1 MNVPETTPVGTALPM
16 LIRVEDK
23 DQDANSDVTMSVE
36 WNMSDHI
43 ALSPVTFRHR
53 GDVTIVLKQPLD
65 FETQRR
71 VQFRIFA
78 NETNN
83 PALFTE
89 CDVTIDVENEN
100 DNAPLF
106 ANTEYHVNVS
116 ENTEVG
122 ELIFRASATD
132 HDSGKF
138 GRIYYSLE
146 DAHGDVTIGRK
157 SGEIRLS
164 RKLDYEERQRIRYA
178 ILARDPGPSSRIA
191 RTFLFIYVIDEIDN
205 IPVFPRPLTDVYVIE
220 NSPRTK
226 LTTLKATDADVND
239 VLSYSLTNPRY
250 GEYFS
255 VTHNDD
261 NTADLF
267 LERPL
272 DYESVTGGSIEL
284 TVDVT
289 DSGFLRSTAT
299 LVVNVIDANDNRPR
313 FVRFNNISVEENIGG
328 GILVGSILADD
339 DDSGNNGRVNYY
351 VTSGQEDFGTV
362 FRLNELTGDIT
373 TKPGISPDYETIPVY
388 DVTIMAQD
396 NGIPSLSTTR
406 KLRIEI
412 DDVNDNAPLFTKSI
426 YDVTVDENDRLR
438 DFGVE
443 ATDVDSGKDGTI
455 RYRISGGNDR
465 GVFRINDVTGDITN
479 VKVLDYERLGDHV
492 MLDVIAQDNGN
503 DVQLS
508 SSAKVVITINDVN
521 DNAPIF
527 SRSTETSFQ
536 VQENILG
543 PKIAKFTAY
552 DVDSGD
558 NGRVT
563 YSIVTGNDD
572 NTFTISPLD
581 GELRV
586 THGVELDREH
596 EAYYNVTICAMDRGE
611 IPKNDTIFTQIHV
624 TDAND
629 NPPQFVQFP
638 NRINL
643 SENTVMGFSVY
654 HLVAEDMDSGKFGEI
669 EFSIENEDRTFSVN
683 SKTGIIYLMKSLDR
697 ETRSEYNL
705 QLVARDNPRDLKNS
719 RTTRRT
725 MQILIDDVNDET
737 PRFVGIPYIAEI
749 TENSPPGTELR
760 FVSQPIVAIDNDDGR
775 NADVTYS
782 LVNDES
788 GFFAIDSLTGS
799 LRTIVNIDREELIDD
814 IIKLTIQA
822 SDIGFMTSQ
831 TTVTINVLD
840 LNDNTPSFGRARR
853 VRTRVR
859 EDLRCCHVIARMGAS
874 DPDKGDNGRL
884 FYSIVSGGYD
894 HFVINRDTGSIT
906 VAPGQSLDRE
916 VMSQY
921 RLVVMATDR
930 ASNPLSST
938 AVATVTI
945 DDVNDSRPR
954 FLSPFLRIQVH
965 ENSPVGSKVTTLVA
979 TDDDLNSDLVF
990 SMTSVTIYD
999 VIGRPVVVD
1008 TAIDDVIQTDND
1020 IIISWFH
1027 LNSSSGDVTLAS
1039 NDLTTHTTVDRE
1051 VCSSI
1056 TITFSVRDEASY
1068 TPEVAN
1074 AIQHMML
1081 QIDIVDQNDNSPV
1094 ITTETGDI
1102 ITDDIIIS
1110 IDEECDV
1117 GTMLMGFGG
1126 RDVDQGVNG
1135 RVSYE
1140 VGGPGRGLVGLDG
1153 GVGASLV
1160 TKSRLDREVLSP
1172 PGGPGW
1178 VNITLT
1184 ASDHGFPSPRS
1195 TRVIV
1200 RVRVDDVNDNYPV
1213 FTEDNYDIE
1222 IPEDLQPGSIVTS
1235 AIAMDI
1241 DDSAYGDVTYKLHG
1255 AVGFFTIHQILGKIR
1270 LVKPLDR
1277 EVISEHKLTIVA
1289 TDNVRGSRNNRKKT
1303 TKKMTIT
1310 VSDVNDNSP
1319 VFDQPQQYKISVLEN
1334 TTPGTRVA
1342 MVTATDRDEGN
1353 NGHVTYS
1360 LRAFVDFFSIDPIDG
1375 DVTISRQVVASPRL
1389 PLVGDVVVFATDGGG
1404 RESNMT
1410 LQVRIVDV
1418 NDHVPK
1424 FESPAFNVI
1433 RILEE
1438 QPGGLFVTQ
1447 AMATDDDIGL
1457 NADVRYR
1464 LHDPDLTNQG
1474 AFMIDDVTGRVIT
1487 SRRLDRELRH
1497 SYSVVI
1503 QAHDLG
1509 DPQLQSTRILNV
1521 ILDDV
1526 NDNRP
1531 NFPASGSQGASQR
1544 LRFPEDA
1551 PIGSIVGHV
1560 TRAVDRDDSAQ
1571 IFYHILTQDVSG
1583 EPILGM
1589 NGDKIVLMREV
1600 DREAVESYQLVI
1612 GATDNPNFTR
1622 PFLLGRWDATVQQQ
1636 PSALMADDVIA
1647 NDVTRPIHLMWDPA
1661 RDASLLRLYVTVDD
1675 VIDEPPRFSRDVYV
1689 TAVEGNTR
1697 PRTKIIQI
1705 NATDYDVND
1714 DVTYSIQ
1721 NINFHRPD
1729 NSTSYRR
1736 NAFVINPRNGV
1747 IKSGS
1752 HVIKG
1757 KGYFLMTVQARDSA
1771 NHSATCQVKVHIL
1784 QRSKKIQFVLES
1796 PPDVVR
1802 EQQEKF
1808 SETLR
1813 RMTGSIVTIDDVSPH
1828 LTTKRER
1835 DVTRSDVTIRIFDPQ
1850 ANIDKIL
1857 QQLKGGSPELRQLFQ
1872 DYSFYEVT
1880 SQENDVTGLHI
1891 AVFLL
1896 LFLLI
1901 LLIVLFVVFI
1911 IRMRRSYREK
1921 IEKLKSN
1928 QENDVTANPH
1938 DDIIWEEPSSSDS
1951 NSIAKEKQKSMDKT
1965 IRNVPNKAE
1974 PIRSVKRSFT
1984 TDSPTLASTLLW
1996 SPSSARRPTRSVDSD
2011 RRTSET
2017 PHDVFEYDITL
2028 HGGKPLTPLHGSD
2041 SGSSF

>member
-1 MNVPETTPVGTALPM
+1 VVITIDDVQDNEPRFVHLPYNRRINEDIAKGTSVVTISAIDGDRGQPNDVAYSIVSGNEDGKFSLDSSGDVRVASRIDRDVIGFSGSYVLTIRATEIPTRGSSGGAFREVSFDVIVDDVNDERPRFERRSYRMNVPETTPVGTALPM
-16 LIRVEDK
+16 LIRVEGMIFDVTDK

-146 DAHGDVTIGRK
+146 DAHGDVTI
-157 SGEIRLS
+157 
-164 RKLDYEERQRIRYA
+164 
-178 ILARDPGPSSRIA
+178 
-191 RTFLFIYVIDEIDN
+191 
-205 IPVFPRPLTDVYVIE
+205 
-220 NSPRTK
+220 
-226 LTTLKATDADVND
+226 
-239 VLSYSLTNPRY
+239 
-250 GEYFS
+250 
-255 VTHNDD
+255 
-261 NTADLF
+261 
-267 LERPL
+267 
-272 DYESVTGGSIEL
+272 
-284 TVDVT
+284 
-289 DSGFLRSTAT
+289 
-299 LVVNVIDANDNRPR
+299 
-313 FVRFNNISVEENIGG
+313 
-328 GILVGSILADD
+328 
-339 DDSGNNGRVNYY
+339 
-351 VTSGQEDFGTV
+351 GTV

-611 IPKNDTIFTQIHV
+611 IPKYFFLFSFFFCFNYFYRKKNFNFLFQIFTQIHV

-654 HLVAEDMDSGKFGEI
+654 HLVAEDMDS
-669 EFSIENEDRTFSVN
+669 
-683 SKTGIIYLMKSLDR
+683 
-697 ETRSEYNL
+697 
-705 QLVARDNPRDLKNS
+705 
-719 RTTRRT
+719 
-725 MQILIDDVNDET
+725 
-737 PRFVGIPYIAEI
+737 
-749 TENSPPGTELR
+749 GTELR

-799 LRTIVNIDREELIDD
+799 LRTIVNI
-814 IIKLTIQA
+814 
-822 SDIGFMTSQ
+822 
-831 TTVTINVLD
+831 
-840 LNDNTPSFGRARR
+840 
-853 VRTRVR
+853 
-859 EDLRCCHVIARMGAS
+859 
-874 DPDKGDNGRL
+874 
-884 FYSIVSGGYD
+884 
-894 HFVINRDTGSIT
+894 

-990 SMTSVTIYD
+990 SMTS
-999 VIGRPVVVD
+999 
-1008 TAIDDVIQTDND
+1008 TDND

-1027 LNSSSGDVTLAS
+1027 LNSSS
-1039 NDLTTHTTVDRE
+1039 
-1051 VCSSI
+1051 
-1056 TITFSVRDEASY
+1056 
-1068 TPEVAN
+1068 
-1074 AIQHMML
+1074 
-1081 QIDIVDQNDNSPV
+1081 
-1094 ITTETGDI
+1094 
-1102 ITDDIIIS
+1102 
-1110 IDEECDV
+1110 
-1117 GTMLMGFGG
+1117 
-1126 RDVDQGVNG
+1126 
-1135 RVSYE
+1135 
-1140 VGGPGRGLVGLDG
+1140 
-1153 GVGASLV
+1153 ASLV

-1360 LRAFVDFFSIDPIDG
+1360 LRAFNRNTYFFSIDPIDG

-1531 NFPASGSQGASQR
+1531 NFPASGSQANKPHYYVGASQR

-1600 DREAVESYQLVI
+1600 DREAVERNIVLLVKPFLTLNSRYQIPTRMKPNQNTGLLVLNNRHTSLI

-1850 ANIDKIL
+1850 AN
-1857 QQLKGGSPELRQLFQ
+1857 
-1872 DYSFYEVT
+1872 
-1880 SQENDVTGLHI
+1880 
-1891 AVFLL
+1891 
-1896 LFLLI
+1896 
-1901 LLIVLFVVFI
+1901 
-1911 IRMRRSYREK
+1911 
-1921 IEKLKSN
+1921 
-1928 QENDVTANPH
+1928 
-1938 DDIIWEEPSSSDS
+1938 
-1951 NSIAKEKQKSMDKT
+1951 
-1965 IRNVPNKAE
+1965 
-1974 PIRSVKRSFT
+1974 
-1984 TDSPTLASTLLW
+1984 
-1996 SPSSARRPTRSVDSD
+1996 
-2011 RRTSET
+2011 
-2017 PHDVFEYDITL
+2017 
-2028 HGGKPLTPLHGSD
+2028 
-2041 SGSSF
+2041 